1 MSDKHTNKLIER
13 KIEETEPNEALDQ
26 YLQEKFGAIVICTK
40 GRITSLVAQNPF
52 SYVKCSPSEL
62 PCKVG
67 IVWSDRGA
75 IHGKKKHKLIVTTPP
90 QRERKGRKSS
100 GQT

>member
-26 YLQEKFGAIVICTK
+26 YFQENFGAIVICTK
-40 GRITSLVAQNPF
+40 GRITSLVAQNPY
-52 SYVKCSPSEL
+52 SYVKCLPSEL

-67 IVWSDRGA
+67 IVWLDRGV
-75 IHGKKKHKLIVTTPP
+75 IHGKKHQLIVTTPP
-90 QRERKGRKSS
+90 QRERKGTNSS